1 MESLDV
7 VVKAPSPSG
16 FSLDMFSGA
25 LYCYSSNGSVLRC
38 VFCSLSGTVDCLS
51 LRLKTFM
58 KCVEEEEV
66 TTAVAD
72 VGKSSERDSDKPHL
86 ESPER
91 SSVLNP

>member
-7 VVKAPSPSG
+7 IIKAPRS
-16 FSLDMFSGA
+16 FSFDMFTGN
-25 LYCYSSNGSVLRC
+25 LYCYSSDCKVVRC
-38 VFCSLSGTVDCLS
+38 VLCPISGTVDCLS
-51 LRLKTFM
+51 YRLKSFV

-72 VGKSSERDSDKPHL
+72 VGKSSERDSDKFHL